1 MELEKKYIYQVY
13 QCGSFSKAAE
23 ALFIT
28 QPALSIAIK
37 KVEQE
42 IGAAIFNRSQRP
54 LTLTSIGELYLQHI
68 KKEMLLEQQL
78 KQQIDDIHGLKS
90 GDLKIGGTHY
100 MNAYL
105 YPNIN
110 ITMAETS
117 SDMLIEMLKNNEL
130 DFTFS
135 CDEDVVQ
142 EFDSYPTFSDHIL
155 LAVPQAFALSDK
167 LLEESLSAIEVRHGI
182 HLSEKCPS
190 VDLQQFTDYSF
201 IRIDAHVNLGMR
213 TLKMFEEAEI
223 LPRIKVKV
231 PQLVTAF
238 QLAEHGIGATFISD
252 KLVTGNETSLR
263 FFKLQSKQAERK
275 YSLLLPHN
283 VYVPNAVIEFI
294 KLFRQ

>member
-1 MELEKKYIYQVY
+1 M
-13 QCGSFSKAAE
+13 
-23 ALFIT
+23 
-28 QPALSIAIK
+28 
-37 KVEQE
+37 EQE

-105 YPNIN
+105 LPSYIAQFNTLYPNIN

-117 SDMLIEMLKNNEL
+117 SDMLIEMLRNNEL

-155 LAVPQAFALSDK
+155 LAVPQTFALSDK
-167 LLEESLSAIEVRHGI
+167 LLDDSLSAIEVRHGI
-182 HLSEKCPS
+182 HLSENCPS
-190 VDLQQFTDYSF
+190 VDLHQFTDYNF

-252 KLVTGNETSLR
+252 KLVTGNESTLR

>member
-1 MELEKKYIYQVY
+1 
-13 QCGSFSKAAE
+13 
-23 ALFIT
+23 
-28 QPALSIAIK
+28 
-37 KVEQE
+37 
-42 IGAAIFNRSQRP
+42 
-54 LTLTSIGELYLQHI
+54 
-68 KKEMLLEQQL
+68 
-78 KQQIDDIHGLKS
+78 
-90 GDLKIGGTHY
+90 
-100 MNAYL
+100 MNAYLLPSYIAQFNTL

-117 SDMLIEMLKNNEL
+117 SDMLIEMLKDNKL

-135 CDEDVVQ
+135 CDEDVVS
-142 EFDSYPTFSDHIL
+142 EFDSYPTFSDNIL
-155 LAVPQAFALSDK
+155 LAVPQSFALSDK

-294 KLFRQ
+294 KLFQQ

>member
-1 MELEKKYIYQVY
+1 
-13 QCGSFSKAAE
+13 
-23 ALFIT
+23 
-28 QPALSIAIK
+28 
-37 KVEQE
+37 
-42 IGAAIFNRSQRP
+42 
-54 LTLTSIGELYLQHI
+54 
-68 KKEMLLEQQL
+68 MLLEQQL

-100 MNAYL
+100 MNAYLLPSYIAQFNTL

-252 KLVTGNETSLR
+252 KLVTGNETALR

-294 KLFRQ
+294 KLFHQ